1 MEAQG
6 IFNVLDN
13 AFSTFMVADMN
24 HGRCDAY
31 TCPDEEEACYY
42 AASDGARTG
51 SIVAAVC
58 RDKEELKDALRQLL
72 CHKRDDFVDDAR
84 VVDEVEERE
93 VKESQMFSYLCRKY
107 QLDEHRPV
115 VVDAFCA
122 ACLTAICN
130 SLLGKRHSHDV
141 Q

>member
-1 MEAQG
+1 MEAQK
-6 IFNVLDN
+6 IFNTLDN
-13 AFSTFMVADMN
+13 AFSNFMVADMN
-24 HGRCDAY
+24 HGRCDTY

-58 RDKEELKDALRQLL
+58 HNKEELKEALYQML
-72 CHKRDDFVDDAR
+72 CHTRGDFINDAR
-84 VVDEVEERE
+84 VVDPVEGCE
-93 VKESQMFSYLCRKY
+93 VKESHMFMYLCKKY

-122 ACLTAICN
+122 ACLTAIGN
-130 SLLGKRHSHDV
+130 SLMGEEVRS
-141 Q
+141 

>member
-1 MEAQG
+1 MEAQRLYD
-6 IFNVLDN
+6 VLDN
-13 AFSTFMVADMN
+13 AFSNFMVADMN
-24 HGRCDAY
+24 HGRCDTY

-58 RDKEELKDALRQLL
+58 RDKEELKEALYQLVV
-72 CHKRDDFVDDAR
+72 HMHADYIDDAR
-84 VVDEVEERE
+84 VVDPDEGCE
-93 VKESQMFSYLCRKY
+93 VKESRMFMYLCQKY

-122 ACLTAICN
+122 ACLTAIGD
-130 SLLGKRHSHDV
+130 SLLGKEV
-141 Q
+141 QS